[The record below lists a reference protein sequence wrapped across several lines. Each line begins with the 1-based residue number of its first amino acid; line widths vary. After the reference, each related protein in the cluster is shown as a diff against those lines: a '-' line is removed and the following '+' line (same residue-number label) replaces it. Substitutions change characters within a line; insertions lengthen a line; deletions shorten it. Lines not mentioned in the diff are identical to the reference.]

1 MMKYL
6 EGNSMKLALIV
17 GARPQIIK
25 SAPIIH
31 EAMKN
36 PEIKLYII
44 HTGQHYDY
52 VMSKIFFEELSL
64 PEPTVNLNVGSGSHA
79 KQTAKIMI
87 GVEKAISRIK
97 PDAVIIPGD
106 ANSALAGCLA
116 SAKLLVPVCHVE
128 SGLRS
133 YDMTMPEE
141 INRRLIDHCSTI
153 LFTPTKTAYENLIME
168 GVGRDYLFL
177 VGDTMYDEFLKLRGK
192 IDKSE
197 ALIKLNINPNDYVLL
212 TLHRQENVDNTDKLR
227 KIMKAIIQISS
238 IVKVVFPIH
247 PRTYKKLRRIGL
259 INKLSRENIVLTE
272 PLGYLD
278 MLKLEKEARLILTDS
293 GGVQKEA
300 YWFSKPC
307 LTLRYNTEWI
317 ETVNYGVNTLVGAE
331 TEYIVSKTKN
341 ILNLNLKYNNL
352 PKVFGDGDASSKILN
367 TLIDLHHSNRL
378 KIRSLN
384 MMAPRSKY

>member
-6 EGNSMKLALIV
+6 ERNSMKLALIV

-25 SAPIIH
+25 SASIIH
-31 EAMKN
+31 EAIKN
-36 PEIKLYII
+36 PEVKLYII

-52 VMSKIFFEELSL
+52 VMSKIFFEELNL

-79 KQTAKIMI
+79 KQTAKIMV
-87 GVEKAISRIK
+87 GVEKAISKIK
-97 PDAVIIPGD
+97 PNAVIIPGD

-116 SAKLLVPVCHVE
+116 SAKLSIPVCHVE

-168 GVGRDYLFL
+168 GVDRDYLFL

-192 IDKSE
+192 VDKSE

-227 KIMKAIIQISS
+227 RIMKAIIQISS
-238 IVKVVFPIH
+238 IIKVVFPIH

-259 INKLSRENIVLTE
+259 INKLNRENIVLTE

-317 ETVNYGVNTLVGAE
+317 ETVSYGINTLVGAE

-367 TLIDLHHSNRL
+367 TLTDLHHSNRL

-384 MMAPRSKY
+384 MIAPEK

>member
-6 EGNSMKLALIV
+6 ERNSMKLALIV

-25 SAPIIH
+25 SASIIH
-31 EAMKN
+31 EAIKN

-52 VMSKIFFEELSL
+52 VMSKIFFEELNL

-79 KQTAKIMI
+79 KQTAKIMV
-87 GVEKAISRIK
+87 GVEKAISNIK
-97 PDAVIIPGD
+97 PNAVIIPGD

-116 SAKLLVPVCHVE
+116 SAKLSIPVCHVE

-168 GVGRDYLFL
+168 GVDRDYLFL

-192 IDKSE
+192 VDKSE

-227 KIMKAIIQISS
+227 RIMKAIIQISS
-238 IVKVVFPIH
+238 IIKVVFPIH

-259 INKLSRENIVLTE
+259 INKLNRENIVLTE

-317 ETVNYGVNTLVGAE
+317 ETVSYGINTLVGAE

-384 MMAPRSKY
+384 MIAPEK

>member
-1 MMKYL
+1 
-6 EGNSMKLALIV
+6 MKLALIV

-25 SAPIIH
+25 SASIIH
-31 EAMKN
+31 EAIKN
-36 PEIKLYII
+36 PEVKLYII

-52 VMSKIFFEELSL
+52 VMSKIFFEELNL

-79 KQTAKIMI
+79 KQTAKIMV
-87 GVEKAISRIK
+87 GVEKAISKIK
-97 PDAVIIPGD
+97 PNAVIIPGD

-116 SAKLLVPVCHVE
+116 SAKLSIPVCHVE

-168 GVGRDYLFL
+168 GVDRDYLFL

-192 IDKSE
+192 VDKSE

-227 KIMKAIIQISS
+227 RIMKAIIQISS
-238 IVKVVFPIH
+238 IIKVVFPIH

-259 INKLSRENIVLTE
+259 INKLNRENIVLTE

-317 ETVNYGVNTLVGAE
+317 ETVSYGINTLVGAE

-367 TLIDLHHSNRL
+367 TLTDLHHSNRL

-384 MMAPRSKY
+384 MIAPEK

>member
-1 MMKYL
+1 
-6 EGNSMKLALIV
+6 MKLALIV

-25 SAPIIH
+25 SASIIH
-31 EAMKN
+31 EAIKN

-52 VMSKIFFEELSL
+52 VMSKIFFEELNL

-79 KQTAKIMI
+79 KQTAKIMV
-87 GVEKAISRIK
+87 GVEKAISKIK
-97 PDAVIIPGD
+97 PNAVIIPGD

-116 SAKLLVPVCHVE
+116 SAKLSIPVCHVE

-168 GVGRDYLFL
+168 GVDRDYLFL

-192 IDKSE
+192 VDKSE

-227 KIMKAIIQISS
+227 RIMKAIIQISS
-238 IVKVVFPIH
+238 IIKVVFPIH

-259 INKLSRENIVLTE
+259 INKLNRENIVLTE

-317 ETVNYGVNTLVGAE
+317 ETVSYGINTLVGAE

-367 TLIDLHHSNRL
+367 TLTDLHHSNRL

-384 MMAPRSKY
+384 MIAPEK

>member
-1 MMKYL
+1 
-6 EGNSMKLALIV
+6 
-17 GARPQIIK
+17 
-25 SAPIIH
+25 
-31 EAMKN
+31 
-36 PEIKLYII
+36 
-44 HTGQHYDY
+44 
-52 VMSKIFFEELSL
+52 
-64 PEPTVNLNVGSGSHA
+64 
-79 KQTAKIMI
+79 
-87 GVEKAISRIK
+87 
-97 PDAVIIPGD
+97 
-106 ANSALAGCLA
+106 
-116 SAKLLVPVCHVE
+116 
-128 SGLRS
+128 
-133 YDMTMPEE
+133 
-141 INRRLIDHCSTI
+141 
-153 LFTPTKTAYENLIME
+153 
-168 GVGRDYLFL
+168 
-177 VGDTMYDEFLKLRGK
+177 MYDEFLKLRGK

-384 MMAPRSKY
+384 MIAPRSKY